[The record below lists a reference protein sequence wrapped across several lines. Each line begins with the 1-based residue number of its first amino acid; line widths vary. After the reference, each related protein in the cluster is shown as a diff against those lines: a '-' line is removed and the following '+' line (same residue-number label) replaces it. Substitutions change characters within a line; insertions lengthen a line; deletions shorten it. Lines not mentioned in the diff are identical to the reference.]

1 MRIDFRIRYEER
13 ELELDEH
20 LELVG
25 QHFLPVDLE
34 RLLDAL
40 YEFCE
45 FLVLDV
51 VEFGRQDEAGTCNA
65 LSLWFREV
73 TLENDLLKEHVSLS
87 NVPEIKSTL
96 GVRNLFHVPFEAP

>member
-1 MRIDFRIRYEER
+1 MRVDFRIRYEER

-40 YEFCE
+40 PRRFECQSMN
-45 FLVLDV
+45 DV
-51 VEFGRQDEAGTCNA
+51 KPMQ
-65 LSLWFREV
+65 
-73 TLENDLLKEHVSLS
+73 
-87 NVPEIKSTL
+87 L
-96 GVRNLFHVPFEAP
+96 GPY